1 MKKKEENY
9 EKQEN
14 MGILLAGVA
23 GAGCL
28 LLAGCGAAS
37 AADGSA
43 ASDSVITYTRTEPPS
58 SSSEE
63 ELLSQTFFQ
72 IEETLRLLDGV
83 TVTGLEYTQGA
94 QEATVTLQVE
104 PGQVLPEENRA
115 AVQNVAAGAFN
126 LPQGNVQIVVEEASQ
141 TPAITYDV
149 AQAQASLSSLS
160 EEERMDLRVDQLT
173 SNTES
178 VLRQIDGVAE
188 AAVQY
193 TQGAQEAAVALQMEE
208 GQALSEEARAAVQN
222 LVAGAF
228 NIPEENVQVAVQ

>member
-1 MKKKEENY
+1 MKSRKTW
-9 EKQEN
+9 
-14 MGILLAGVA
+14 GILLAGVA

-149 AQAQASLSSLS
+149 AQAQASLS

-193 TQGAQEAAVALQMEE
+193 TQGTQEAAVALQMEE

-222 LVAGAF
+222 LVASAF

>member
-1 MKKKEENY
+1 MKSRKTW
-9 EKQEN
+9 
-14 MGILLAGVA
+14 GILLAGVA

-43 ASDSVITYTRTEPPS
+43 ASDSVITYTRTEPLS

-94 QEATVTLQVE
+94 QKATVTLQVE
-104 PGQVLPEENRA
+104 P
-115 AVQNVAAGAFN
+115 
-126 LPQGNVQIVVEEASQ
+126 
-141 TPAITYDV
+141 
-149 AQAQASLSSLS
+149 
-160 EEERMDLRVDQLT
+160 
-173 SNTES
+173 
-178 VLRQIDGVAE
+178 
-188 AAVQY
+188 
-193 TQGAQEAAVALQMEE
+193 

-222 LVAGAF
+222 LVASVF

>member
-1 MKKKEENY
+1 MKSRKTW
-9 EKQEN
+9 
-14 MGILLAGVA
+14 GILLAGVA

-43 ASDSVITYTRTEPPS
+43 ASDSVITYTRTEPLS

-94 QEATVTLQVE
+94 QKATVTLQVE

-115 AVQNVAAGAFN
+115 AVQNLAAGAFN
-126 LPQGNVQIVVEEASQ
+126 LPQGNVQSVVEEASQ

-149 AQAQASLSSLS
+149 VQAQASLS
-160 EEERMDLRVDQLT
+160 EEERMDLRVDQVT

-193 TQGAQEAAVALQMEE
+193 TQGTQEAAVALQMEE

-222 LVAGAF
+222 LVASVF

>member
-1 MKKKEENY
+1 MKSRKTW
-9 EKQEN
+9 
-14 MGILLAGVA
+14 GILLAGVA

-43 ASDSVITYTRTEPPS
+43 ASDSVITYTRTEPLS

-115 AVQNVAAGAFN
+115 AVQNLAAGAFN

-149 AQAQASLSSLS
+149 AQAQASLS
-160 EEERMDLRVDQLT
+160 EEERMDLRVDQVT
-173 SNTES
+173 SNIES

-193 TQGAQEAAVALQMEE
+193 TQGTQEAAVTLQMEE

-222 LVAGAF
+222 LVASAF

>member
-1 MKKKEENY
+1 MKSRKTW
-9 EKQEN
+9 
-14 MGILLAGVA
+14 GILLAGVA

-43 ASDSVITYTRTEPPS
+43 ASDSVITYTRTEPLS

-94 QEATVTLQVE
+94 QKATVTLQVE

-115 AVQNVAAGAFN
+115 AVQNLAAGAFN

-149 AQAQASLSSLS
+149 VQAQASLS
-160 EEERMDLRVDQLT
+160 EEERMDLRVDQVT
-173 SNTES
+173 SSTES

-193 TQGAQEAAVALQMEE
+193 TQGTQEAAVALQMEE

-222 LVAGAF
+222 LVASVF

>member
-1 MKKKEENY
+1 MKSRKTW
-9 EKQEN
+9 
-14 MGILLAGVA
+14 GILLAGVA

-43 ASDSVITYTRTEPPS
+43 ASDSVITYTRTEPLS

-63 ELLSQTFFQ
+63 ELLSQTIFQ

-83 TVTGLEYTQGA
+83 TVTGLEYTQGT
-94 QEATVTLQVE
+94 QKATVTLQVE

-115 AVQNVAAGAFN
+115 AVQNLAAGAFN

-149 AQAQASLSSLS
+149 AQAQASLS
-160 EEERMDLRVDQLT
+160 EEERMDLRVDQVT

-193 TQGAQEAAVALQMEE
+193 TQGTQEAAVALQMEE

-222 LVAGAF
+222 LVASAF

>member
-1 MKKKEENY
+1 MKSRKTW
-9 EKQEN
+9 
-14 MGILLAGVA
+14 GILLAGVA

-43 ASDSVITYTRTEPPS
+43 ASDSVITYTRTEPLS

-63 ELLSQTFFQ
+63 ELLSQTCFQ

-149 AQAQASLSSLS
+149 AQAQASLS

-193 TQGAQEAAVALQMEE
+193 TQGTQEAAVALQMEE
-208 GQALSEEARAAVQN
+208 GQVLSEEARAAVQN
-222 LVAGAF
+222 LVASAF

>member
-1 MKKKEENY
+1 MKSRKTW
-9 EKQEN
+9 
-14 MGILLAGVA
+14 GILLAGVA

-43 ASDSVITYTRTEPPS
+43 ASDSVITYTRTEPLS

-83 TVTGLEYTQGA
+83 TVTGLEYTQGT
-94 QEATVTLQVE
+94 QKATVTLQVE

-115 AVQNVAAGAFN
+115 AVQNLAAGAFN

-149 AQAQASLSSLS
+149 AQAQASLS
-160 EEERMDLRVDQLT
+160 EEERMDLRVDQVT
-173 SNTES
+173 SNIES

-193 TQGAQEAAVALQMEE
+193 TQGTQEAAVTLQMEE

-222 LVAGAF
+222 LVASAF

>member
-1 MKKKEENY
+1 MKSRKTW
-9 EKQEN
+9 
-14 MGILLAGVA
+14 GILLAGVA

-149 AQAQASLSSLS
+149 AQAQASLS
-160 EEERMDLRVDQLT
+160 EEERMDLRVDQVT
-173 SNTES
+173 SNIES

-193 TQGAQEAAVALQMEE
+193 TQGTQEAAVTLQMEE

-222 LVAGAF
+222 LVASAF

>member
-1 MKKKEENY
+1 MKSRKTW
-9 EKQEN
+9 
-14 MGILLAGVA
+14 GILLAGVA

-43 ASDSVITYTRTEPPS
+43 ASDSVITYTRTEPLS

-94 QEATVTLQVE
+94 QKATVTLQVE

-115 AVQNVAAGAFN
+115 AVQNLAAGAFN

-149 AQAQASLSSLS
+149 VQAQASLS
-160 EEERMDLRVDQLT
+160 EEERMDLRVDQVT

-193 TQGAQEAAVALQMEE
+193 TQGTQEAAVALQMEE

-222 LVAGAF
+222 LVASVF

>member
-1 MKKKEENY
+1 MKSRKTW
-9 EKQEN
+9 
-14 MGILLAGVA
+14 GILLAGVA

-149 AQAQASLSSLS
+149 AQAQASLS

-173 SNTES
+173 SNIES

-193 TQGAQEAAVALQMEE
+193 TQGTQEAAVALQMEE

-222 LVAGAF
+222 LVASAWNLPAG
-228 NIPEENVQVAVQ
+228 NVQVAVQ

>member
-1 MKKKEENY
+1 M
-9 EKQEN
+9 
-14 MGILLAGVA
+14 A
-23 GAGCL
+23 
-28 LLAGCGAAS
+28 
-37 AADGSA
+37 
-43 ASDSVITYTRTEPPS
+43 
-58 SSSEE
+58 
-63 ELLSQTFFQ
+63 
-72 IEETLRLLDGV
+72 
-83 TVTGLEYTQGA
+83 VTGLEYTQGT
-94 QEATVTLQVE
+94 QKATVTLQVE

-115 AVQNVAAGAFN
+115 AVQNLAAGAFN

-193 TQGAQEAAVALQMEE
+193 TQGTQEAAVALQMEE
-208 GQALSEEARAAVQN
+208 GQQLSEEARAAVQN

>member
-1 MKKKEENY
+1 MKSRKTW
-9 EKQEN
+9 
-14 MGILLAGVA
+14 GILLAGVA

-43 ASDSVITYTRTEPPS
+43 ASDSVIAYTRTEPPS

-83 TVTGLEYTQGA
+83 TVTGLEYTQGT
-94 QEATVTLQVE
+94 QKATVTLQVE

-126 LPQGNVQIVVEEASQ
+126 LPQGNVQIVVEEANQ

-149 AQAQASLSSLS
+149 AQAQASLS

-193 TQGAQEAAVALQMEE
+193 TQGAQEAAVTLQMEE
-208 GQALSEEARAAVQN
+208 GQVLSEEARAAVQN

>member
-1 MKKKEENY
+1 MKSRKTW
-9 EKQEN
+9 
-14 MGILLAGVA
+14 GILLAGVA

-115 AVQNVAAGAFN
+115 AVQNLAAGAFN

-149 AQAQASLSSLS
+149 AQAQASLS
-160 EEERMDLRVDQLT
+160 EEERMDLRVDQVT
-173 SNTES
+173 SNIES

-193 TQGAQEAAVALQMEE
+193 TQGTQEAAVTLQMEE

-222 LVAGAF
+222 LVASAF

>member
-1 MKKKEENY
+1 MKSRKTW
-9 EKQEN
+9 
-14 MGILLAGVA
+14 GILLAGVA

-43 ASDSVITYTRTEPPS
+43 ASDSVITYTRTEPLS

-149 AQAQASLSSLS
+149 AQAQASLS
-160 EEERMDLRVDQLT
+160 EEERMDLRVDQVT
-173 SNTES
+173 SNIES

-193 TQGAQEAAVALQMEE
+193 TQGTQEAAVTLQMEE

-222 LVAGAF
+222 LVASAF

>member
-1 MKKKEENY
+1 MKSRTTW
-9 EKQEN
+9 
-14 MGILLAGVA
+14 GILLAGVA

-43 ASDSVITYTRTEPPS
+43 ASDSVITYTRTEPLS

-94 QEATVTLQVE
+94 QKATVTLQVE

-115 AVQNVAAGAFN
+115 AVQNLAAGAFN

-149 AQAQASLSSLS
+149 VQAQASLS
-160 EEERMDLRVDQLT
+160 EEERMDLRVDQVT

-222 LVAGAF
+222 LVASVF